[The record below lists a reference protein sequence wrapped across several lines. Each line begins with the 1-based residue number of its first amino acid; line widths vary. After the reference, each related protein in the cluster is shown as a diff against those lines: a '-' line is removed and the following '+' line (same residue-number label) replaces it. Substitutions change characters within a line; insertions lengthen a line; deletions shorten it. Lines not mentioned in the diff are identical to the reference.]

1 MQAGN
6 KCVGDHPDETGIIDW
21 RKKRRKII
29 IQQTDVN
36 NWPLCRSSEELC
48 SFQSQEERGA
58 PVPAVHLKEHLIT
71 DCLVESFP
79 SKLKQ
84 GEDVLSV
91 QWGCV
96 LGCHE
101 IEWIRMRTRG
111 ILFWPFA
118 GFSSTTYLTGIC
130 WGYVWSC
137 KKSQQQISWKLQK
150 VLVVLQVFRR
160 DGINQC
166 RQDPCVPKWCYA
178 PFWPQHLFLFSY
190 LCNESVIW
198 TRNGWF
204 MKLKW
209 GVINPILPACTM

>member
-1 MQAGN
+1 MCFPAGIQLFAADDRPRMQAGN

-84 GEDVLSV
+84 EKT
-91 QWGCV
+91 C
-96 LGCHE
+96 
-101 IEWIRMRTRG
+101 
-111 ILFWPFA
+111 
-118 GFSSTTYLTGIC
+118 
-130 WGYVWSC
+130 
-137 KKSQQQISWKLQK
+137 
-150 VLVVLQVFRR
+150 
-160 DGINQC
+160 C
-166 RQDPCVPKWCYA
+166 R
-178 PFWPQHLFLFSY
+178 
-190 LCNESVIW
+190 CNEAVCW
-198 TRNGWF
+198 DVMRLNG
-204 MKLKW
+204 L
-209 GVINPILPACTM
+209 G